1 MHLRNKQRRNNQKIN
16 PSYIFF
22 QSIIFQQWGC
32 PSQSYSNGLLTRG
45 QQQSFK
51 WNSSCWKVYFSL
63 PKCSYIR
70 GFPGGSVVKNPPAK
84 ARDNTR
90 DAGLISG
97 WGRAPGEG
105 NGNPFQ
111 YSCMENS
118 LDRGAWW
125 ATVHGVKKSQTRVSM
140 HACTHVHIEGFTY
153 SLQM

>member
-1 MHLRNKQRRNNQKIN
+1 MRQTYLGKVRN
-16 PSYIFF
+16 PSLPDGMC
-22 QSIIFQQWGC
+22 SLSSVGTGGA
-32 PSQSYSNGLLTRG
+32 SQVAYANAG
-45 QQQSFK
+45 
-51 WNSSCWKVYFSL
+51 
-63 PKCSYIR
+63 
-70 GFPGGSVVKNPPAK
+70 
-84 ARDNTR
+84 DTR
-90 DAGLISG
+90 DVGLTPG